1 MSQYKLNSRGTF
13 RNTFLSSPGGSGTG
27 FKSKE
32 FVEDDSSGGSDKE
45 EEEEEEEEKEEEEKK
60 SSDKSDAEMDSASE
74 KSD

>member
-45 EEEEEEEEKEEEEKK
+45 EEEEEEEKK

>member
-1 MSQYKLNSRGTF
+1 MSQYKLNLRGTF

-45 EEEEEEEEKEEEEKK
+45 EEEEEEEEKK

>member
-45 EEEEEEEEKEEEEKK
+45 EEEEEEEEKK